1 MNSRILFVV
10 SRAGYAIDQ
19 AGFEYRLP
27 DRLAH
32 LNRGDQI
39 SMSSADAP
47 DGNEITGDVFVET
60 GKFAERER
68 SKFES
73 AGNVPYPVTAVTDP
87 ANNYSSEHF
96 RFAVGHCRDVMF

>member
-19 AGFEYRLP
+19 AGFEYKLP
-27 DRLAH
+27 SRLAH

-47 DGNEITGDVFVET
+47 DGNETIGDVFIEA
-60 GKFAERER
+60 GKLVERER
-68 SKFES
+68 SQFES
-73 AGNVPYPVTAVTDP
+73 AGNGSNGWTPITGNP
-87 ANNYSSEHF
+87 NYTTGKPDTGRLFPPRES
-96 RFAVGHCRDVMF
+96 